1 MKKKRVTLFFLRLFS
16 GILVVIS
23 SVLIL
28 VFIIVFWGTPLSQR
42 MSDWGDFG
50 SYVACIASLINLVFF
65 IVLTHKATEFE
76 RASSEKQLRLQKVTF
91 DCQMLSQKVE
101 LQTAFRK
108 SHIDDVRNI
117 MFKLNNLT
125 AYRLT
130 NGDEFK
136 TFKRE
141 CETLK
146 RIFEIYEMNKNIEL
160 VGDCNYTNIN
170 NQFELLFQLINS
182 MPNNSVVTDNECN
195 KIWEILNRVNE
206 EIITLDKQLS
216 DYTLEEL
223 KKAFEKI

>member
-1 MKKKRVTLFFLRLFS
+1 MKKKNITLFLLGLFS
-16 GILVVIS
+16 GLLVVIS
-23 SVLIL
+23 LVLTV
-28 VFIIVFWGTPLSQR
+28 VFVVAFWGTPLSKR
-42 MSDWGDFG
+42 MSDWGEFG
-50 SYVACIASLINLVFF
+50 SYVACIASLLNLVFF
-65 IVLTHKATEFE
+65 IVLTYKAAEFE
-76 RASSEKQLRLQKVTF
+76 KTSYEKQSVFQKDTF
-91 DCQMLSQKVE
+91 NCQMLSQKVE

-125 AYRLT
+125 AYKLT
-130 NGDEFK
+130 NEDEFK
-136 TFKRE
+136 VFKRE
-141 CETLK
+141 CESLK